1 MKNLTSLQI
10 YSKYYIN
17 LQEKISVNE
26 KRQIHKFIDNASS
39 HQLIALLTEGKLRA
53 VKTIEETL
61 LESKLNKSGLGFLL
75 EINMATLKAT
85 ASSMSDSATATAKKA
100 SKSSSEWTDTQIRK
114 LTTMAD
120 DGHMPEINK
129 PLAAI
134 PLAALIMTVGYEIY
148 KKYFDKVNH
157 ACKTKTGADKVACVK
172 KFKNDAIKAQ
182 ISALSKNKSTCS
194 KSKNPKRCSDEIVKK
209 ITKLKQKLA

>member
-1 MKNLTSLQI
+1 MKNLTPLQI

-26 KRQIHKFIDNASS
+26 KRQIHKFIDSASS
-39 HQLIALLTEGKLRA
+39 HQIIALLTEGKLRA
-53 VKTIEETL
+53 IKTIEETL
-61 LESKLNKSGLGFLL
+61 LESKFNKSGLGFLL
-75 EINMATLKAT
+75 EMDMATLKAH
-85 ASSMSDSATATAKKA
+85 ASSMSDSSVAAAKKA
-100 SKSSSEWTDTQIRK
+100 LKSSTEWSEAQIKK
-114 LTTMAD
+114 LTSMAA

-134 PLAALIMTVGYEIY
+134 SLAALIMTVGYATY
-148 KKYFDKVNH
+148 KKYFDKAEQ
-157 ACKTKTGADKVACVK
+157 ACKTKIGADKVACVK

-182 ISALSKNKSTCS
+182 ISALNKNKSTCS

-209 ITKLKQKLA
+209 MTKLKEKLA